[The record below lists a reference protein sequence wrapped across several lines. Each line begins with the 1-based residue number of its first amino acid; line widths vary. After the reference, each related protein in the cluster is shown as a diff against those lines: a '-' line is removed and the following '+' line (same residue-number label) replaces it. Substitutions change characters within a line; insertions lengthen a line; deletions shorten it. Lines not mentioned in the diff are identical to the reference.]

1 MAIYHIVMFKFKALL
16 PLEEVKAA
24 CDGMLAL
31 GDKCVHPTTKAPYM
45 KTLGGGKDNSPEN
58 LSGGLTHCFV
68 AKFEN
73 EEDRK
78 YYIETD
84 PAHREFVASVKDKV
98 DKIQVIDFTPGE
110 F

>member
-16 PLEEVKAA
+16 PPEEVQAA

-31 GDKCVHPTTKAPYM
+31 GEKCLHPTTKAQYV
-45 KTLGGGKDNSPEN
+45 KTLGGGKDNSPEG
-58 LSGGLTHCFV
+58 LQGGITHCFV
-68 AKFEN
+68 SKFEN

-84 PAHREFVASVKDKV
+84 PAHQEFIASLKDKV
-98 DKIQVIDFTPGE
+98 DKVQVVDFTPGE